1 MLYNKFI
8 IFILLLTLFT
18 GCPMPPDNSNF
29 PQNGNISAENPTNL
43 RYSEDINNN
52 INIYWD
58 GNINNGSYAVG
69 YTDINV
75 KPTSISQINNIQFV
89 SVNNSYSITIN
100 EDQHY
105 YFWIIPTIINDNDKN
120 KITNEELNLS
130 QSIYYRK
137 DSESQNSNTEV
148 PSFSIYI
155 ESQANMSQ
163 FIKVSNNEDVIADKI
178 IIKGDNLE
186 ENTIS
191 YYSFKLNEND
201 WSSDNSFDDAFYY
214 TVLNNEYGNIQIK
227 ARYSDGSYGDII
239 QLNLSEKKELENVSI
254 KDSFNNEIHVDQTYN
269 SDIKIQAS
277 KPDGY
282 TSHGEF
288 KILLNDSSSWQTFS
302 DNENGIHIIEVEE
315 GEEYSISSIKIK
327 YEVSPVY
334 SSIIHT
340 FKDNNFTLSFKIDK
354 KPPLHNFTSILSKPY
369 TLEVNWKKPL
379 DIDLNNVKIEY
390 STNSGTSYSLF
401 NEYSSD
407 SIPSEKTEYISI
419 DSPLVNLRLTY
430 KDSIGNIS
438 FYEEKDILVTTNLT
452 HLCVTQNG
460 DSTNVGS
467 TWETATELQRAIEF
481 AHQHNIKEVW
491 VQKGTYYP
499 KSHPNTSSA
508 PNGSVYHFS
517 LRNNVRVIGGFD
529 GNEDQ
534 IPDTFDITD
543 SNQTILFP
551 FSDAF
556 NTSYHIF
563 YHPSGTALNN
573 TAILERVVLKDGEAI
588 GTYTNDDRNHVQ
600 TASGGAIYSQYSS
613 PVFINCKF
621 INNLAKK
628 SGGAVYLANST
639 SKFINCIFDSNS
651 ITHSSSSPYV
661 NIAYIYG
668 GGAIYAINSNIELT
682 NCIFN
687 NNTATSFGS
696 ALTLDGI
703 STLLSTNTTFYNNNL
718 FNDKSEKIIFV
729 YNLPINT
736 NNIFNNTIIDSS
748 KIYYNENAGGD
759 LSQFTIINNSSSE
772 NGTLINSGNNSY
784 LPKDT
789 FDIDHDNNTSEV
801 IPFDCYNNPRI
812 NDNTVD
818 IGHFESN

>member
-1 MLYNKFI
+1 
-8 IFILLLTLFT
+8 
-18 GCPMPPDNSNF
+18 MPPDDSNF
-29 PQNGNISAENPTNL
+29 PQNGNISAENPSNL
-43 RYSEDINNN
+43 QYFEDINNVV
-52 INIYWD
+52 NIYWD
-58 GNINNGSYAVG
+58 GNSNDGSYAVG
-69 YTDINV
+69 YTYTNV
-75 KPTSISQINNIQFV
+75 KPTSISQINNIQFA
-89 SVNNSYSITIN
+89 SFNNSYSITIN
-100 EDQHY
+100 EDQDY

-120 KITNEELNLS
+120 KITNEELSLS

-137 DSESQNSNTEV
+137 DSESPNSNTEV

-155 ESQANMSQ
+155 ESQDDINQ
-163 FIKVSNNEDVIADKI
+163 FIQVSNNEEVKADKI
-178 IIKGDNLE
+178 IIKGNNLE
-186 ENTIS
+186 ENTFS
-191 YYSFKLNEND
+191 YYSYKLNEND
-201 WSSDNSFDDAFYY
+201 WSADSPFDDEFYY
-214 TVLNNEYGNIQIK
+214 TILNNEYGDIQIK
-227 ARYSDGSYGDII
+227 AHYSDKNYGKIFY
-239 QLNLSEKKELENVSI
+239 LNLSQKEELKNVSI
-254 KDSFNNEIHVDQTYN
+254 KDSFDNEVHVDQTYN

-277 KPDGY
+277 KPDEYNSQGQ
-282 TSHGEF
+282 F
-288 KILLNDSSSWQTFS
+288 KILLNDSSTWQTFS
-302 DNENGIHIIEVEE
+302 DNDNGIHLIEVKD

-327 YEVSPVY
+327 YEVSPIY
-334 SSIIHT
+334 STIIKT

-354 KPPLHNFTSILSKPY
+354 KPPLHNFTSIISKPY

-379 DIDLNNVKIEY
+379 DSDLNNVKIEY

-401 NEYSSD
+401 NEYTID
-407 SIPSEKTEYISI
+407 NIPSEKTEYISI
-419 DSPLVNLRLTY
+419 DSPLVDIRFSYT
-430 KDSIGNIS
+430 DSIGNIS
-438 FYEEKDILVTTNLT
+438 YYEEKDIEVITDLT

-460 DSTNVGS
+460 DSTNIGG

-508 PNGSVYHFS
+508 PNGSIYHFS

-534 IPDTFDITD
+534 IPNTFDITD
-543 SNQTILFP
+543 SNQTILVP

-573 TAILERVVLKDGEAI
+573 TAILERVVLKNGKAT
-588 GTYTNDDRNHVQ
+588 GTYSIDDRNHVS

-621 INNLAKK
+621 SNNEANK
-628 SGGAVYLANST
+628 SGGAIYLANST

-651 ITHSSSSPYV
+651 STHSSSYPYV
-661 NIAYIYG
+661 DTAYIYG
-668 GGAIYAINSNIELT
+668 GGAIYAINSNIELN
-682 NCIFN
+682 NCLFN
-687 NNTATSFGS
+687 NNTSTSFGS

-703 STLLSTNTTFYNNNL
+703 STLLSTNSTFYNNNL
-718 FNDKSEKIIFV
+718 FNGKQEKIIFV

-748 KIYYNENAGGD
+748 KIYYNENASGD
-759 LSQFTIINNSSSE
+759 LSQFTIINNSCSE
-772 NGTLINSGNNSY
+772 NSTLINSGNNSY
-784 LPKDT
+784 LPIDT

-801 IPFDCYNNPRI
+801 IPFDCFNNQRI
-812 NDNTVD
+812 NENIVD
-818 IGHFESN
+818 IGHFESKMN